1 MHVAEVTAF
10 GGPEVLHLTERP
22 DPRRRRARSSCA
34 SARRTSTRPTSGVRS
49 GQARQRM
56 PDLQPP
62 FVPGWDLAGEVTA
75 VGSEANG
82 FAPGDRV
89 LGMIPFGRI
98 GGRVG
103 AYAQAAAVDPGWLA
117 PLSTD
122 IDDATAATLP
132 LNALTA
138 RQALDIIAAPPG
150 ATLLVTGASG
160 AVGGFATQL
169 AVRAGYRVLA
179 QASHDDEDWV
189 ASLGAAEVLPRD
201 TDLATIGPVDAVLDA
216 VPLGPES
223 TATLRD
229 GGIAVFTRPPQPT
242 EPPRDIRFET
252 VLVQSNPGS
261 CARWPPTSRPAG
273 CARGS
278 PRCCRSTRPPAP
290 TSSTR
295 PAACAGR
302 SCWRPR
308 RAPARSASFAPS
320 AIAASLA
327 QQIVGSMGP
336 KPAQVP
342 KPQSVPAMTRSAPTM
357 STKLPRRS
365 ATSAGCSM

>member
-10 GGPEVLHLTERP
+10 GGPEVLQLTERP
-22 DPRRRRARSSCA
+22 DPAPGPDEVVVRIRAA
-34 SARRTSTRPTSGVRS
+34 NVNPTDLGVRS
-49 GQARQRM
+49 GQARQRL
-56 PDLQPP
+56 PELQPP

-138 RQALDIIAAPPG
+138 RQALDMIGAPPG

-169 AVRAGYRVLA
+169 AVARGLRVLA
-179 QASHDDEDWV
+179 QASTTTRTG
-189 ASLGAAEVLPRD
+189 SPRSGATEVLHRD
-201 TDLATIGPVDAVLDA
+201 TDLAPSGPSTRSSTPSRSA
-216 VPLGPES
+216 PTS
-223 TATLRD
+223 TAALRD
-229 GGIAVFTRPPQPT
+229 GGIAVFTRPPQRA
-242 EPPRDIRFET
+242 EPSRDIRFET
-252 VLVQSNPGS
+252 VLVNRTRAA
-261 CARWPPTSRPAG
+261 ARA
-273 CARGS
+273 
-278 PRCCRSTRPPAP
+278 
-290 TSSTR
+290 
-295 PAACAGR
+295 
-302 SCWRPR
+302 
-308 RAPARSASFAPS
+308 
-320 AIAASLA
+320 
-327 QQIVGSMGP
+327 
-336 KPAQVP
+336 
-342 KPQSVPAMTRSAPTM
+342 
-357 STKLPRRS
+357 
-365 ATSAGCSM
+365 